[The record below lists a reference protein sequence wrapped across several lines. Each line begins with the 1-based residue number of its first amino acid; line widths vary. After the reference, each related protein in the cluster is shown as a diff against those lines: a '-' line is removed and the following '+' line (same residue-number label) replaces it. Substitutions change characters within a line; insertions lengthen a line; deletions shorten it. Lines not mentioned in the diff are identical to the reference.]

1 MLLRFAIMVV
11 LSWAYFTA
19 VAGACQICAP
29 YPKTTLADRLLQSK
43 TLVMAR
49 ERNDKAYTFYP
60 VDILKGSIDADDFN
74 AFIDATSR
82 RMLLQQPKDVVVLR
96 REDIESDWQYVAYAD
111 LDYQKF
117 IRSILGQSAQWLKV
131 RGDRDRIDFFAERLN
146 HADQKIREQ
155 AYLEVGRAPYASIK
169 RIAGTVPRQQ
179 IRGFLDQ
186 WRLIE
191 WHSLYILMLGQSR
204 HPDDRSYIRRQL

>member
-1 MLLRFAIMVV
+1 MVM
-11 LSWAYFTA
+11 LSWAYITA
-19 VAGACQICAP
+19 VAGACQICVP
-29 YPKTTLADRLLQSK
+29 YPKTTLADRLIQSK
-43 TLVMAR
+43 TVVMAR

-60 VDILKGSIDADDFN
+60 VEILKGFIDSDDFN

-82 RMLLQQPKDVVVLR
+82 RMLRQQPEDVVVLR
-96 REDIESDWQYVAYAD
+96 RENIESDWQYVAYAD

-117 IRSILGQSAQWLKV
+117 IRSILGQSTQWLRV
-131 RGDRDRIDFFAERLN
+131 RGDRNRIDFFAERLN
-146 HADQKIREQ
+146 HGDQKIREQ

-204 HPDDRSYIRRQL
+204 HPDDRSYIRRQLE